1 MLQLLYLHWHHHV
14 KMMLTSH
21 AHPSSQMPVKIMD
34 NGHTTTVENT
44 VATVVCYHFKHI
56 LLINKKSLK
65 IPKG

>member
-1 MLQLLYLHWHHHV
+1 
-14 KMMLTSH
+14 
-21 AHPSSQMPVKIMD
+21 MPVKIMD